1 MTQRRRVWLVA
12 CVAILLAGWAFRGWR
27 SREPVYQGKNLSQW
41 LAALE
46 GVSRDE
52 VELGPAQSVAAVSNA
67 LTAMGTN
74 AVPQLLRLVSS
85 PEGESWLRER
95 IRWFNDQQS
104 LVRIPLRH
112 PPKWAELA
120 AYGLQM
126 LGTNAVPA
134 LPQLAILYQQESTC
148 SRVAPCLEAMGPLA
162 LPCFLEGLTN
172 PSPAVQS
179 VSLCALGELGPA
191 AAPAAPYVDALAR
204 GSGASSGV
212 ALQVLARVDPTPARL
227 LPLLSERLADSN
239 QCLQAASALAL
250 LGSNGLPT
258 LIRGLSHPQRQ
269 VRIAI
274 LAALNDTFQQAINS
288 PAEPPGRSSFRRL
301 TCLYNLQAVGMASV
315 IYQSR
320 ESARAVPALARLVT
334 RLSPPDQ
341 LLVLTNLAGYG
352 IEGLPGLAFVA
363 REAEGQVRRA
373 AESLIAQLPFEARG
387 GAIIRGP
394 TDRKRI
400 ALVFTGHEYAEG
412 GRAILQA
419 LEGHEARASF
429 FLTGDFLNQ
438 SNHAALVQDIL
449 KGGHYLG
456 PHSDRHLLYCS
467 WEHPPRLLVTRQQ
480 FLADLQENQA
490 KIQSH
495 FFRSSEVM
503 NLIAR
508 GYGLPTPA
516 PAEAPPAP
524 PPAFDPVS
532 PDRPESRF
540 FLPPYEHYNEE
551 IALWTREMGMTLIN
565 FTPGTRS
572 NADYTGEADRN
583 FVSSQAIYD
592 SILAR
597 EKQDPRGLNGFI
609 LLLHL
614 GAGPGRQDKFHARFG
629 ELLDVL
635 AGKGYEFVRVDELLD
650 WSQTRGLMAAQTK

>member
-1 MTQRRRVWLVA
+1 
-12 CVAILLAGWAFRGWR
+12 VAILLAGWAFRAWR
-27 SREPVYQGKNLSQW
+27 SREPAYQGKNLSQW
-41 LAALE
+41 LVVLD

-52 VELGPAQSVAAVSNA
+52 VELSPAQRLAAVSNA
-67 LTAMGTN
+67 LTAMGSN
-74 AVPQLLRLVSS
+74 GLPQLLRLVSS

-95 IRWFNDQQS
+95 IRWFNDKQS

-112 PPKWAELA
+112 QPNWPELA

-126 LGTNAVPA
+126 VGTNAAPA
-134 LPQLAILYQQESTC
+134 LPQLGVLYQQESTC

-162 LPCFLEGLTN
+162 LPCFLQGLTN
-172 PSPAVQS
+172 PSPAVQTS
-179 VSLCALGELGPA
+179 SLYALGELGPA
-191 AAPAAPYVDALAR
+191 AAPAVPYVEALAR
-204 GSGASSGV
+204 GASASSGV

-227 LPLLSERLADSN
+227 LPLLGERLADSN
-239 QCLQAASALAL
+239 HCMQAASALAL

-258 LIRGLSHPQRQ
+258 LVQGLTQPQRQ

-274 LAALNDTFQQAINS
+274 LAALNDTFQQAINA
-288 PAEPPGRSSFRRL
+288 PAEPPEGSRFRRL
-301 TCLYNLQAVGMASV
+301 TCLYNLQAIGMASA
-315 IYQSR
+315 IHQAR
-320 ESARAVPALARLVT
+320 ESARAVPSLARLVT
-334 RLSPPDQ
+334 RLNPPDQ

-363 REAEGQVRRA
+363 REAEGQVRRT
-373 AESLIAQLPFEARG
+373 AESFIAQLPFETRR

-412 GRAILQA
+412 GRVILQA
-419 LEGHEARASF
+419 LDGHHARASF

-438 SNHAALVQDIL
+438 SKHAPLVQHII
-449 KGGHYLG
+449 KAGHYLG
-456 PHSDRHLLYCS
+456 PHSDKHLLYCS
-467 WEHPPRLLVTRQQ
+467 WDHPPRLRVTRQQ

-495 FFRSSEVM
+495 FFRSSEFM
-503 NLIAR
+503 DIIAR
-508 GYGLPTPA
+508 RYGLPPPDTA
-516 PAEAPPAP
+516 DAPPAP
-524 PPAFDPVS
+524 PAAFEPLP
-532 PDRPESRF
+532 PDVEESRF

-551 IALWTREMGMTLIN
+551 IALWTREIGMTLIN

-583 FVSSQAIYD
+583 FVSSQAIYE
-592 SILAR
+592 SILTR
-597 EKQDPRGLNGFI
+597 EAQDPHGLNGFL

-614 GAGPGRQDKFHARFG
+614 GAGPERQDKFHARFG

-650 WSQTRGLMAAQTK
+650 GSQTSGSMAAQTK